1 VRSPFLLVQRIGPG
15 SCQRDPCISRIVTHT
30 VKYLYNNRFVP
41 AQLCAPCDK
50 HEHCTKCLVPFR
62 GLKLG
67 IGKVQGRQSGA
78 VSPIFSLLLTR
89 SRLQPASSWV
99 RPTPT
104 CSSLLTTTV
113 ALALGGCGPELI
125 AEREHISLIRET
137 QGTVLMQPS
146 WPRHQSHIAKTM

>member
-1 VRSPFLLVQRIGPG
+1 MRSPFLLVQRIGPG

-89 SRLQPASSWV
+89 SRLQPAVKLGPSN
-99 RPTPT
+99 TYM
-104 CSSLLTTTV
+104 LV
-113 ALALGGCGPELI
+113 ATYYNRGAGTGRMRTRTDCR
-125 AEREHISLIRET
+125 ERT
-137 QGTVLMQPS
+137 
-146 WPRHQSHIAKTM
+146 HIANT